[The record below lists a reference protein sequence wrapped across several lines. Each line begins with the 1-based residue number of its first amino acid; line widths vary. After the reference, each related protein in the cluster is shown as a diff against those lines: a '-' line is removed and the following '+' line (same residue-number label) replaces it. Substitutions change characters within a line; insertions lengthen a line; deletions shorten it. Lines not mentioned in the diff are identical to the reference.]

1 MKTTYFS
8 YSSNMNA
15 QQMAFRCPDAEAVG
29 PVRLKDYRLV
39 FRGSGVATIIPESG
53 SHVDG
58 VLWRISE
65 QDEHHLDH
73 YEGYPILYGKEPIT
87 VSNRECG
94 EQKAMV
100 YTMNPPYRDTPALP
114 TQLYLEG
121 ILEGYKQNG
130 LEIRPVLEAYRNAQH
145 ETRISQKNRKNYPFE
160 R

>member
-8 YSSNMNA
+8 YGSNMNA

-73 YEGYPILYGKEPIT
+73 YEGYPILYGKESII

-94 EQKAMV
+94 ELKAMV
-100 YTMNPPYRDTPALP
+100 YIMNPPYRDTPALP
-114 TQLYLEG
+114 TQIYLEG
-121 ILEGYKQNG
+121 IIEGCRQNG
-130 LEIRPVLEAYRNAQH
+130 LEISPVLEAYQNVLY
-145 ETRISQKNRKNYPFE
+145 ESRISQKSSKKLSIE